1 MYQIHSLAI
10 LIPNEINEETD
21 TLRGDL
27 LVSLVV
33 DVTVLCVAVFF
44 LFLFYFIFLTCDPV
58 LEKEVAPPIRMNLS
72 EHTIRQ
78 TPNSVKN

>member
-1 MYQIHSLAI
+1 MVIWTERSVYQIHSLAI

-33 DVTVLCVAVFF
+33 DITVLCVAVIFF
-44 LFLFYFIFLTCDPV
+44 IFILFYFSY
-58 LEKEVAPPIRMNLS
+58 M
-72 EHTIRQ
+72 
-78 TPNSVKN
+78 